1 MNCMRK
7 TDGFT
12 LIEVLVALA
21 ILAVALAAA
30 MRATGILIDNTAT
43 LKEHLAAGW
52 LAQNRLQEHIA
63 RRDFPELGS
72 QSGSDEMA
80 GIRFQWRED
89 VSGTPNN
96 RFRRIEISVFANNQ
110 TDYASA
116 RLVGYLAVVQ

>member
-1 MNCMRK
+1 MCRRR

-12 LIEVLVALA
+12 LVEVLVALA

-30 MRATGILIDNTAT
+30 MRATGSLIDNTTT

-52 LAQNRLQEHIA
+52 VAQNLLQQHIA
-63 RRDFPELGS
+63 RQDFPELGS

-80 GIRFQWRED
+80 GIPFLWRED

-116 RLVGYLAVVQ
+116 RLIGYLSNAR